1 MTTTRL
7 LSLCTLCA
15 LVAACGGGGDS
26 GPAPATPAT
35 PSAQASV
42 PLAAT
47 MMKMIGDTKSSQI
60 SISGTVAVSGQV
72 LNVSGS
78 GTYSESTVAGTFEGT
93 PGFRKSLALTG
104 NVVVNGSSTPLSS
117 ASEAYYDASFK
128 PLGAVGPGSY
138 CVTTSYVAPPASAQ
152 PGTNSSWF
160 AQDCYA
166 SSAKLT
172 RIGSA
177 SSSYT
182 VEADGPGT
190 VLVKFINRVS
200 DAAGNSV
207 PSTSTYRV
215 TAAGVP
221 TRLNDVTSFTVS
233 GAAFS
238 LTITY
243 Q

>member
-7 LSLCTLCA
+7 LCLGALAA
-15 LVAACGGGGDS
+15 LVTACGGGDS
-26 GPAPATPAT
+26 GPAPATPSVQT
-35 PSAQASV
+35 SV
-42 PLAAT
+42 PLAAA
-47 MMKMIGDTKSSQI
+47 MAKVVGDTRSSQI
-60 SISGTVAVSGQV
+60 SISGTVTASGQV

-104 NVVVNGSSTPLSS
+104 NVVVNGTSAPLSS
-117 ASEAYYDASFK
+117 ISEAYYDASFK
-128 PLGAVGPGSY
+128 PLAAIGSGSY
-138 CVTTSYVAPPASAQ
+138 CVTTAYIALPATAQ
-152 PGTNSSWF
+152 AGTNSTWF

-166 SSAKLT
+166 SSAKLSK
-172 RIGSA
+172 IGSA

-215 TAAGVP
+215 TTAGVP
-221 TRLNDVTSFTVS
+221 TRLNDVASFTVS
-233 GAAFS
+233 GAAFN